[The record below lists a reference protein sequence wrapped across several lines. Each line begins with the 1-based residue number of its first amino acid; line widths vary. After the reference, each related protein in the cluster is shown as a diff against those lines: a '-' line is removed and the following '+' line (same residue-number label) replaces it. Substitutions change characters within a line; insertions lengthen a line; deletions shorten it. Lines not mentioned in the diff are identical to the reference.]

1 MGRKKGQ
8 RRRRLETVNATDA
21 SRPRFPNWALP
32 FLVGAVLASVAFL
45 AISKSAKPP
54 TPKPPASIISND
66 LPSFGEL
73 AMMPPAE
80 LAKQDIAL
88 LNLRCADG
96 LTDVDID
103 KCLATLDR
111 WAEAVKRDT
120 DRHLYK
126 FQQNPAEYEN
136 SEGYF
141 RMMMLITVLQQDF
154 NVHYNPDRIRSVDFK
169 NPDDLFIH
177 GMLASNNGGTCVSM
191 PVLYTAVARRL
202 DYPVYL
208 VTAKAHVFCRWD
220 GSGDRFN
227 IEATNQ
233 GMNSFDDDY
242 YMEWPK
248 PIAEREVKAGHYLKS
263 LNASETFAV
272 FLAARGHCLHDT
284 GFRVKARVAYA
295 MAAEKAPKQPTYQGY
310 LAQAMGVPR
319 GGFVEPP
326 MVYRDSDSGIPASG
340 HPVPTAGISHQMDNP
355 QHGFQPWKGQ

>member
-1 MGRKKGQ
+1 
-8 RRRRLETVNATDA
+8 
-21 SRPRFPNWALP
+21 
-32 FLVGAVLASVAFL
+32 
-45 AISKSAKPP
+45 
-54 TPKPPASIISND
+54 
-66 LPSFGEL
+66 
-73 AMMPPAE
+73 MMPPAE

-191 PVLYTAVARRL
+191 PVLLHGCCSPPRL
-202 DYPVYL
+202 P
-208 VTAKAHVFCRWD
+208 
-220 GSGDRFN
+220 
-227 IEATNQ
+227 
-233 GMNSFDDDY
+233 
-242 YMEWPK
+242 
-248 PIAEREVKAGHYLKS
+248 
-263 LNASETFAV
+263 
-272 FLAARGHCLHDT
+272 CLSRH
-284 GFRVKARVAYA
+284 GKGARVL
-295 MAAEKAPKQPTYQGY
+295 PLGRQRGPIQHRSNQPRNEQF
-310 LAQAMGVPR
+310 R
-319 GGFVEPP
+319 
-326 MVYRDSDSGIPASG
+326 
-340 HPVPTAGISHQMDNP
+340 
-355 QHGFQPWKGQ
+355 